1 MCGYL
6 NALPGVQGS
15 FEIYLYDEA
24 TKKETTRLLRVILMC
39 LWRQGINMLDCRCK
53 DSNFTVDYTEYPMH
67 GAIGYIIIIR
77 KIGE

>member
-1 MCGYL
+1 
-6 NALPGVQGS
+6 
-15 FEIYLYDEA
+15 
-24 TKKETTRLLRVILMC
+24 MC